1 MPCDACKF
9 ITRPIMNFHTALRS
23 LFCPT
28 FYVFPTRTR
37 RILFS
42 RDVAPPRVHLASE
55 FGSRLIIALSAVIY
69 AIIMHTC
76 GTRRHASSSDKIQ
89 LRSVTRIVPVPRN
102 VSRDAA
108 NARWKGMDG
117 WQSTTNRL
125 ESRESIESSAP
136 SVIIHPRP
144 LLPRGFELTDELFP
158 IDRN

>member
-1 MPCDACKF
+1 MQ
-9 ITRPIMNFHTALRS
+9 IYYTADNEFPHGSPLAILPDVLRFS
-23 LFCPT
+23 NQNATDL
-28 FYVFPTRTR
+28 VLAGR
-37 RILFS
+37 R
-42 RDVAPPRVHLASE
+42 RRAPPRVHLASE

-102 VSRDAA
+102 VSRDTA